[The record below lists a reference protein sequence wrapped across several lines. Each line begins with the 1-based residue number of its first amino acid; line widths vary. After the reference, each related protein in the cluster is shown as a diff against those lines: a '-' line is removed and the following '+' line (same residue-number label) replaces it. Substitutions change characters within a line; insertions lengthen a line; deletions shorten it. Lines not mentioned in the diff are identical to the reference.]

1 LSARERRILRR
12 AERATQAA
20 PAANA
25 ALVAV
30 MQNSSAVAAAISS
43 VNLIMFRSFP
53 RWLRHSIFELH
64 YNVEAYHWMVGEVAG
79 KSARSLHKIIPAHC
93 TTMPHGGFR
102 SRRKTRII
110 SQGLTLQDAGLPDQS
125 LQGNFPAHGQPVDE
139 LALAEIKGAII
150 AKLTLA
156 IGKDAGMA
164 TRHDWYKAA
173 ALALRD
179 RIVHRWLVTDKANY
193 DAGRKRVYYLSLE
206 FLIGRLFTDALNNM
220 GLLPVFEAALGD
232 LGVALSDLRK
242 CEPDAA
248 LGNGGLGRLAA
259 CFMESMATLAI
270 PAIGY
275 GIRYDFGLFRQI
287 IAQGWQQEY
296 PDEWLGFGNPWEF
309 QRPEV
314 VYHVHFGGTIERV
327 TDAKGRDYAIW
338 HPAETVQ
345 AVAYDTPI
353 VGWRGQHVN
362 ALRLWSAR
370 SPDPL
375 KLDVFNTGDYL
386 GASAEE
392 ARAESICKFLYPNDE
407 SPAGRELRLRQEYFF
422 VSASLQD
429 LVQRHLASDGQLRGL
444 ASKAAVQLNDTHP
457 SLAVTELMRI
467 LVDLHNVPW
476 EEAWQVTV
484 ATLSYT
490 NHTLLPEALETWPV
504 ELFERLLPRH
514 LDIIYR
520 INVAH
525 LALADA
531 RCPGDVEF
539 RASVSLIDERS
550 GRKVR
555 MGQLAFVGSHRINGV
570 SAMHS
575 DLMKETVFEDLN
587 HLYPGRI
594 TNKTNG
600 ITFRRWLMLANP
612 KLTGLLREAC
622 GEAVLDDPS
631 QLGLLETRASDSAF
645 QQQFRGVKHHNKI
658 VLARLIG
665 ERLNIKLDPSALFD
679 VQIKR
684 IHEYK
689 RQLLNIIEAV
699 ALYLAIKDE
708 PQRDWVPRVK
718 IFAGKAAAS
727 YRYAKLIIKLI
738 NDVAE
743 TVNDDPAI
751 AGRLKIAFLADYNV
765 SLAEVIIPAADLSEQ
780 ISTAGMEAS
789 GTGNMKLALN
799 GALTIGTLDGANL
812 EIRDHVGAENIAI
825 FGMEAMDVV
834 VRRKQGLDATEMIR
848 RSPVLSRAIGAIE
861 SGMFSPDDPGRFGS
875 IAHALRHLDHYM
887 VSADFDAYFDAQR
900 GIDARWQVVPA
911 WTRASI
917 LNVARMPWF
926 SSDRTIREYA
936 EDIWNVPVRSTSPGN
951 LQEASAQRGAT
962 R

>member
-1 LSARERRILRR
+1 
-12 AERATQAA
+12 
-20 PAANA
+20 
-25 ALVAV
+25 
-30 MQNSSAVAAAISS
+30 
-43 VNLIMFRSFP
+43 
-53 RWLRHSIFELH
+53 
-64 YNVEAYHWMVGEVAG
+64 
-79 KSARSLHKIIPAHC
+79 
-93 TTMPHGGFR
+93 
-102 SRRKTRII
+102 
-110 SQGLTLQDAGLPDQS
+110 LPDQS
-125 LQGNFPAHGQPVDE
+125 QPAKYPPLRAPLDE
-139 LALAEIKGAII
+139 LALGEIKSAIL

-156 IGKDAGMA
+156 IGKDAAMA

-179 RIVHRWLVTDKANY
+179 RIVHRWLLSEKQSY
-193 DAGRKRVYYLSLE
+193 DAGSKRVYYLSLE

-232 LGVALSDLRK
+232 LGVDLADLRK

-287 IAQGWQQEY
+287 ISHGWQQEY

-314 VYHVHFGGTIERV
+314 VYHVHFGGSVEPI
-327 TDAKGRDYAIW
+327 TDANGRVRAVW

-353 VGWRGQHVN
+353 VGWRGAHVN

-370 SPDPL
+370 APDPL

-386 GASAEE
+386 GASAEQ

-407 SPAGRELRLRQEYFF
+407 SAAGRELRLRQEYFF

-429 LVQRHLASDGQLRGL
+429 LIKRHLASEGQLRGL
-444 ASKAAVQLNDTHP
+444 AQKAAVQLNDTHP

-467 LVDLHNVPW
+467 LIDLHNFPW
-476 EEAWQVTV
+476 DEAWQITT
-484 ATLSYT
+484 AALSYT
-490 NHTLLPEALETWPV
+490 NHTLLPEALETWPL
-504 ELFERLLPRH
+504 ELFERMLPRH
-514 LDIIYR
+514 LEIIYR
-520 INVAH
+520 INDAH
-525 LALADA
+525 LKLADA

-539 RASVSLIDERS
+539 RASVSLIDEKS
-550 GRKVR
+550 GRRVR

-575 DLMKETVFEDLN
+575 DLMKETVFHDLN

-612 KLTGLLREAC
+612 GLTNLLREVC

-631 QLGLLETRASDSAF
+631 LLARLEPLAGDNAF
-645 QQQFRGVKHHNKI
+645 QQQFRAVKHRNKI
-658 VLARLIG
+658 ALARLIG
-665 ERLNIKLDPSALFD
+665 ERLGVQIDPGALFD

-689 RQLLNIIEAV
+689 RQLLNLLETV
-699 ALYLAIKDE
+699 ALYHAIKDD

-743 TVNDDPAI
+743 VVNNDPAI
-751 AGRLKIAFLADYNV
+751 GGRLKVAFLADYNV
-765 SLAEVIIPAADLSEQ
+765 SLAEIIIPAADLSEQ

-812 EIRDHVGAENIAI
+812 EIRDQVGAENIAI
-825 FGMEAMDVV
+825 FGMEALDVV
-834 VRRKQGLDATEMIR
+834 VRRKQGLDATDVIT
-848 RSPVLSRAIGAIE
+848 RSPRLARAIAAIE
-861 SGMFSPDDPGRFGS
+861 RGDFSPDDPSRFES
-875 IAHALRHLDHYM
+875 VAHALRHLDHYM

-900 GIDARWQVVPA
+900 GIDARWQVIPA

-917 LNVARMPWF
+917 FNVARMPWF

-936 EDIWNVPVRSTSPGN
+936 EDIWNVPVQPTARPSPVRQAKG
-951 LQEASAQRGAT
+951 
-962 R
+962 

>member
-1 LSARERRILRR
+1 LSDEPFHYLASG
-12 AERATQAA
+12 Q
-20 PAANA
+20 
-25 ALVAV
+25 
-30 MQNSSAVAAAISS
+30 
-43 VNLIMFRSFP
+43 
-53 RWLRHSIFELH
+53 SI
-64 YNVEAYHWMVGEVAG
+64 
-79 KSARSLHKIIPAHC
+79 
-93 TTMPHGGFR
+93 
-102 SRRKTRII
+102 
-110 SQGLTLQDAGLPDQS
+110 
-125 LQGNFPAHGQPVDE
+125 DE
-139 LALAEIKGAII
+139 LSLAEIKSAIL
-150 AKLTLA
+150 AKLRLA
-156 IGKDAGMA
+156 LGKDTGMA
-164 TRHDWYKAA
+164 TKHDWYMAA

-179 RIVHRWLVTDKANY
+179 RIVHRWLLAEKKSY

-220 GLLPVFEAALGD
+220 GLLPLFETALGD
-232 LGVALSDLRK
+232 LGVGVDALK
-242 CEPDAA
+242 QCEPDAA
-248 LGNGGLGRLAA
+248 LGTGGLGRLAA

-270 PAIGY
+270 PAMGY

-287 IAQGWQQEY
+287 INQGWQQEY
-296 PDEWLGFGNPWEF
+296 PDVWLSLGNPWEF
-309 QRPEV
+309 QRPEI
-314 VYHVHFGGTIERV
+314 VYHVHFGGGVEHV
-327 TDAKGRDYAIW
+327 DDKGRDRVIW
-338 HPAETVQ
+338 HPGETVQ

-375 KLDVFNTGDYL
+375 KLDVFNSGDYL

-392 ARAESICKFLYPNDE
+392 ARAEAICKFLYPNDE

-429 LVQRHLASDGQLRGL
+429 LVKRHLSSDGQLRSL
-444 ASKAAVQLNDTHP
+444 AMKVAVQLNDTHP
-457 SLAVTELMRI
+457 SLAVAELMRI
-467 LVDLHNVPW
+467 LVDLHNFRW
-476 EEAWQVTV
+476 DEAWKITLS
-484 ATLSYT
+484 TLSYT

-504 ELFERLLPRH
+504 ESFQRLLPRH
-514 LDIIYR
+514 LEIIYR
-520 INVAH
+520 INSAH
-525 LALADA
+525 LALAEQ
-531 RCPGDVEF
+531 RCPGDIDF
-539 RASVSLIDERS
+539 RASVSLIDEKA
-550 GRKVR
+550 GRRVR

-575 DLMKETVFEDLN
+575 DLMRETVFHDLN

-612 KLTGLLREAC
+612 SLTALLRKSC
-622 GEAVLDDPS
+622 GEAVLDDPT
-631 QLGLLETRASDSAF
+631 QLAILETYAGDHAF
-645 QQQFRGVKHHNKI
+645 QQQFRKVKLHNKL

-665 ERLNIKLDPSALFD
+665 ERTNVKVDPSALFD

-689 RQLLNIIEAV
+689 RQLLNIVETI
-699 ALYLAIKDE
+699 ALYQAMKDD
-708 PQRDWVPRVK
+708 PQKEWVPRIK

-743 TVNDDPAI
+743 IVNNDPAI
-751 AGRLKIAFLADYNV
+751 GGRLKVVFLADYNV

-799 GALTIGTLDGANL
+799 GALTIGTLDGANI

-825 FGMEAMDVV
+825 FGMEAGDVMI
-834 VRRKQGLDATEMIR
+834 RRKQGQDASDVIR
-848 RSPVLSRAIGAIE
+848 KSPQLARAINAIG
-861 SGMFSPDDPGRFGS
+861 SGEFSPGEPSRFEQ
-875 IAHALRHLDHYM
+875 IAHALRYLDHYM
-887 VSADFDAYFDAQR
+887 VSADFDSYYQVQR
-900 GIDARWQVVPA
+900 GIDARWLVVPA

-917 LNVARMPWF
+917 LNVARMAWF

-936 EDIWNVPVRSTSPGN
+936 EEIWNVPVRTTPQTAEGV
-951 LQEASAQRGAT
+951 QRGAT
-962 R
+962 A

>member
-1 LSARERRILRR
+1 
-12 AERATQAA
+12 
-20 PAANA
+20 
-25 ALVAV
+25 
-30 MQNSSAVAAAISS
+30 M
-43 VNLIMFRSFP
+43 
-53 RWLRHSIFELH
+53 
-64 YNVEAYHWMVGEVAG
+64 
-79 KSARSLHKIIPAHC
+79 
-93 TTMPHGGFR
+93 
-102 SRRKTRII
+102 
-110 SQGLTLQDAGLPDQS
+110 
-125 LQGNFPAHGQPVDE
+125 DE
-139 LALAEIKGAII
+139 LALAEIKSAIL
-150 AKLTLA
+150 AKLTLT
-156 IGKDAGMA
+156 IGKDAAMA

-179 RIVHRWLVTDKANY
+179 RIVHRWLISEKQSY
-193 DAGRKRVYYLSLE
+193 DAGSKRVYYLSLE

-220 GLLPVFEAALGD
+220 GLLPVFDAALGD
-232 LGVALSDLRK
+232 LGVGLAELRK

-287 IAQGWQQEY
+287 ISHGWQQEY

-314 VYHVHFGGTIERV
+314 VYHVHFGGKVEPES
-327 TDAKGRDYAIW
+327 DAKGRVRSIW

-353 VGWRGQHVN
+353 VGWRGAHVN

-370 SPDPL
+370 APDPL

-386 GASAEE
+386 GASAEQ

-407 SPAGRELRLRQEYFF
+407 SAAGRELRLRQEYFF

-429 LVQRHLASDGQLRGL
+429 LIKRHLASEGQLRGL
-444 ASKAAVQLNDTHP
+444 AQKAAVQLNDTHP

-467 LVDLHNVPW
+467 LVDLHNFRW
-476 EEAWQVTV
+476 DEAWQITTAVF
-484 ATLSYT
+484 SYT
-490 NHTLLPEALETWPV
+490 NHTLLPEALETWPL
-504 ELFERLLPRH
+504 ELFERMLPRH
-514 LDIIYR
+514 LEIIYR
-520 INVAH
+520 INDAH
-525 LALADA
+525 LKLADA

-539 RASVSLIDERS
+539 RASVSLIDEKS
-550 GRKVR
+550 GRRVR

-575 DLMKETVFEDLN
+575 DLMKETVFHDLN

-612 KLTGLLREAC
+612 GLTGLLREVC

-631 QLGLLETRASDSAF
+631 LLSRLEPLAGDNAF
-645 QQQFRGVKHHNKI
+645 QQQFRAVKHRNKI
-658 VLARLIG
+658 ALARLIG
-665 ERLNIKLDPSALFD
+665 ERLGVQIDPGALFD

-689 RQLLNIIEAV
+689 RQLLNLLETV
-699 ALYLAIKDE
+699 ALYHAIKDD

-743 TVNDDPAI
+743 VVNNDPAI
-751 AGRLKIAFLADYNV
+751 GGKLKVAFLADYNV
-765 SLAEVIIPAADLSEQ
+765 SLAEIIIPAADLSEQ

-812 EIRDHVGAENIAI
+812 EIRDHVGVENIAI
-825 FGMEAMDVV
+825 FGMEALDVV
-834 VRRKQGLDATEMIR
+834 VRRKQGLDATDVIT
-848 RSPVLSRAIGAIE
+848 RSPHLSRAIAAIE
-861 SGMFSPDDPGRFGS
+861 RGDFSPDDPGRFES
-875 IAHALRHLDHYM
+875 VAHALRHLDHYM

-936 EDIWNVPVRSTSPGN
+936 EDVWNVPVKPTAQPSPARQAKG
-951 LQEASAQRGAT
+951 
-962 R
+962 